1 MTPMCARRPAGPAA
15 RRLAYATLA
24 ALALLGFETREASAA
39 PGESSAAPPPGVL
52 VEAVQSRL
60 VGQQGRFI
68 GTIQAIQSVDVM
80 ARVEGFL
87 TEVAFDQ
94 GSTVAVGQLL
104 YQIDP
109 APFQADLEAA
119 NAQYAAAQAELSSA
133 QAALLNAQA
142 QFLRYSN
149 LVGRGDTSQADFDKA
164 KANRDEAQANV
175 DKAKA
180 SELQAQAQITT
191 AKINLGYTTIASVI
205 AGRIGATNYTIGNLV
220 GPDSKTLATV
230 VQLDPIRAVF
240 SIPSANFVR
249 FMDRVASKGM
259 DTAREEFVPELILPT
274 GGAYIHKGQLAF
286 ASNEIDTGTGT
297 VPIYADFPNPNGA
310 LLPGQFVTVVLH
322 TAEEQRLPVVAASAV
337 QQTRDGDQVFVVGKD
352 NRAELRAIKLG
363 SQVDTGF
370 AVTSGLQEGDIVIV
384 SGIQK
389 IKPGMVVA
397 PSKAPAVPADQG
409 SAGAGAGS

>member
-1 MTPMCARRPAGPAA
+1 MLG
-15 RRLAYATLA
+15 
-24 ALALLGFETREASAA
+24 ALALLGLGTREATAA
-39 PGESSAAPPPGVL
+39 PGESGAAPPPGVL

-60 VGQQGRFI
+60 VGRQGRFI

-104 YQIDP
+104 YQIDQ

-119 NAQYAAAQAELSSA
+119 NAQYAAAQAELASA

-191 AKINLGYTTIASVI
+191 AKINLGYTTITSVI

-259 DTAREEFVPELILPT
+259 DTARQEFVPELILPT
-274 GGAYIHKGQLAF
+274 GMTYIHKGKLAF
-286 ASNEIDTGTGT
+286 ASNEIDSGTGT

-363 SQVDTGF
+363 PQVGTGF
-370 AVTSGLQEGDIVIV
+370 AVTSGLQDGDIVIV

-389 IKPGMVVA
+389 VKPGMVVA

-409 SAGAGAGS
+409 GESGAGN